1 MLMAVLKAKEEVILR
16 NKFVVI
22 HSIPSSVNNF
32 LCPGS
37 ILITLMVASDL
48 WLS

>member
-22 HSIPSSVNNF
+22 HSFLSSVNNL
-32 LCPGS
+32 LCSGP
-37 ILITLMVASDL
+37 ILITLREASDL
-48 WLS
+48 QLS